1 MKKLLVALLTIM
13 LVLSFTS
20 CGKAVEDTETT
31 SPQTTAE
38 ETAELAATIPHDHY
52 ENMCIDV
59 NIHEDGYYS
68 FYGDVDLYY
77 YNGELSDVFI
87 QNPTLL
93 AFDVSSFYDNG
104 FYFMKLTEGDKVID
118 ELTEVAAALEAA
130 GRSDLAEKVNDAIES
145 IGLPWEQAST

>member
-31 SPQTTAE
+31 AE
-38 ETAELAATIPHDHY
+38 TEADTEELAATIPHDHY

-104 FYFMKLTEGDKVID
+104 FYFMKLSEGDKVID
-118 ELTEVAAALEAA
+118 KLTEVAAALEAA
-130 GRSDLAEKVNDAIES
+130 GRSDLAEKVNGAIES

>member
-1 MKKLLVALLTIM
+1 MKKLLLALLAIM
-13 LVLSFTS
+13 LTLSFAS
-20 CGKAVEDTETT
+20 CGTAADKTET
-31 SPQTTAE
+31 QTTAE
-38 ETAELAATIPHDHY
+38 TEAATEELAATIPHDHY

-104 FYFMKLTEGDKVID
+104 FYFMKLAEGDKGID
-118 ELTEVAAALEAA
+118 DLTEVAAALEAA